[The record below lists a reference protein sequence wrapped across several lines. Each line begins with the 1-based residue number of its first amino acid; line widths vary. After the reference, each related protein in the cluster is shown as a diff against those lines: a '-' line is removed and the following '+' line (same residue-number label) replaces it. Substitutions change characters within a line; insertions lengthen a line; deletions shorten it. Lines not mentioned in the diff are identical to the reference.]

1 MVLGGS
7 SSILSVK
14 VFPLRIV
21 DFPDVV
27 ICNIV
32 TYVDHTTLKWELAIK
47 VESHFNETVELQ
59 KM

>member
-14 VFPLRIV
+14 VFRLRIA

-32 TYVDHTTLKWELAIK
+32 TYVDHTTLK
-47 VESHFNETVELQ
+47 
-59 KM
+59 